1 MCFYLRLSNK
11 VEYWS
16 GKTIRNFTTF
26 VPKHENIFIANFFYR
41 TAVAGSYVLKVHQRA
56 FGAAGDL
63 PSSWYLIKWNSGCNF
78 KLLHSMNQIKSKIFR
93 TSFPFSDF
101 IRNVAYFPGV
111 GGRFFVTF
119 NLQQKIKMRC
129 IYLTGK

>member
-1 MCFYLRLSNK
+1 MRFYLRLSNK

-26 VPKHENIFIANFFYR
+26 VPKHEKIFIANFFYQ
-41 TAVAGSYVLKVHQRA
+41 TAVTGSYVLKVHQRA

-78 KLLHSMNQIKSKIFR
+78 KLLHSMKQIKSKKFSNLVSIFR
-93 TSFPFSDF
+93 FY
-101 IRNVAYFPGV
+101 R
-111 GGRFFVTF
+111 
-119 NLQQKIKMRC
+119 
-129 IYLTGK
+129 